1 MKNRLQQVES
11 LEQIDDDDD
20 DNNRDNQQETFELP

>member
-20 DNNRDNQQETFELP
+20 DNNNDNHQETFELP